1 VPGLVH
7 NGLDTVLDAG
17 LQNVVLRELALEIG
31 GQPYS
36 RQRACLRQES
46 LRIEHDDDD
55 DEGVSA
61 IANVCAKRRRIR
73 WGVGASDDDGPN
85 APPMWCC

>member
-1 VPGLVH
+1 MVRCN

-61 IANVCAKRRRIR
+61 IANVLRQAATYS
-73 WGVGASDDDGPN
+73 VGGR
-85 APPMWCC
+85 CK